1 MKKVIPCVLI
11 CIFLICVFF
20 LGKNLGSVEN
30 TTAVIESK
38 TTEESAEQSLR
49 ISVDIDKNEGF
60 SVISLEQGNYKE
72 ISYLNLKNVTI
83 EIDGTTMQLEDAL
96 LEGFTSVDELIAHAR
111 KDAANGLCGESSKS
125 ENGLTEFK
133 YHYPEFTIRYI
144 YDRYETPDGRQ
155 YLITDFLIYAV
166 GSDPQFMHAA
176 DEQTGRP
183 IDYEDWGLDFEIKH
197 MTSSSITIQCSQSGG
212 QQIGKLN
219 AGGIVLYRKN
229 PNTDELEYVDP
240 LSEEGNNAV
249 FAGGKNWE
257 PNPDD
262 FLTMGGTKELS
273 FDLQKLYGVLP
284 PGDYELGL
292 HIVDCYNQEDVPA
305 LMRNYYDTQWYAIEF
320 KID

>member
-11 CIFLICVFF
+11 CILLICVFF

-96 LEGFTSVDELIAHAR
+96 QEGFTSVDELIASAR

-125 ENGLTEFK
+125 KNGLTEFK
-133 YHYPEFTIRYI
+133 FHYPDFTIRYI
-144 YDRYETPDGRQ
+144 YDLYETPDGRQ
-155 YLITDFLIYAV
+155 HLIADFLIYGV
-166 GSDPQFMHAA
+166 GSDPQYMQAV

-183 IDYEDWGLDFEIKH
+183 IDYEDWGLTFEIKH
-197 MTSSSITIQCSQSGG
+197 LDSSSMTIQCSQSGG

-219 AGGIVLYRKN
+219 VGGIVLYRKN
-229 PNTDELEYVDP
+229 LNTGELEYVES

-249 FAGGKNWE
+249 FSGGKNWK

-262 FLTMGGTKELS
+262 FLTMGGTRELS
-273 FDLQKLYGVLP
+273 FDLQKLFGVLP
-284 PGDYELGL
+284 HGEYELGL
-292 HIVDCYNQEDVPA
+292 HIVDCYNQEDVQS
-305 LMRNYYDTQWYAIEF
+305 LMHNYYDKQWYAIKF
-320 KID
+320 AID